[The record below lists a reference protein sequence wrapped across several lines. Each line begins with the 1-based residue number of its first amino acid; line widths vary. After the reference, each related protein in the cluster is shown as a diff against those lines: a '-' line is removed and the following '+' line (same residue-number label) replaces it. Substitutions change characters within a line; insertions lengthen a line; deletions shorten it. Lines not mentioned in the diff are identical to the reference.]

1 MNRGLRPLAPPR
13 ARSPSRSARGPP
25 TGGSRPGV
33 GQLSFVGWVSFRLPL
48 AKDLESR
55 LAHRVQLTSDGFQ
68 PYHEAVRRAFGF
80 EVDYAKLVKQ
90 YAADRAGEARYSPP
104 VCVGCTKHA
113 LVGSPNPDLMST
125 SYAERLNL
133 TIRTQTRRYTR
144 LTNGWSRILSN
155 HVYATALQFL
165 AYNFIKKHATLKTT
179 PAVAAGIA
187 SRPLTTLDIVEMI
200 EAEETRRGG
209 RITDYQPAKALASK

>member
-1 MNRGLRPLAPPR
+1 M
-13 ARSPSRSARGPP
+13 
-25 TGGSRPGV
+25 
-33 GQLSFVGWVSFRLPL
+33 PL